1 MSHSCH
7 PLDRKPFFA
16 QERLNSFCPFLRSL
30 KAAFRSR
37 CRARWRWRTTDA
49 GGRNGTGV
57 MLLDNCWRSHVSM
70 AELLTRTMSHG
81 FRPVPEQE
89 ASLHIPH
96 SNAFFSGMGWAESI
110 VLKKRLCLQNGALS
124 SGHLRLVF
132 QMDFPS
138 SLPGCL
144 VRDEKLGCLEHFVQK
159 PVLPSGLC
167 SEK

>member
-1 MSHSCH
+1 
-7 PLDRKPFFA
+7 
-16 QERLNSFCPFLRSL
+16 
-30 KAAFRSR
+30 
-37 CRARWRWRTTDA
+37 
-49 GGRNGTGV
+49 

-144 VRDEKLGCLEHFVQK
+144 VRDEKLGCPEHFVQK